1 MAWTYDLWALRLLW
15 PDRLMP
21 VIHHGPWGL
30 ERRIRI
36 LFMVLWQAGSSDVP
50 GPCPN
55 LPALTLHPQSC
66 EVKFKDKVSPK
77 LCCLFMVTTYKN
89 CFTGNKTRN
98 KFYILLPGSQK
109 RWSLSKFQPYF
120 LFQLFTTGKMGVH
133 IHLVQV
139 TVSNSPELKSQVF
152 KMEIQTSHGSGSLG
166 QDSED
171 PPGSYIWRPW
181 GTTTVTQLQLSWN
194 KDLWNVPSASQ
205 L

>member
-1 MAWTYDLWALRLLW
+1 
-15 PDRLMP
+15 MP

-66 EVKFKDKVSPK
+66 EVKLKDKVSPK

-109 RWSLSKFQPYF
+109 RWSLSKFQLYF
-120 LFQLFTTGKMGVH
+120 LFQWFTIGKMRVH
-133 IHLVQV
+133 IHLAQV
-139 TVSNSPELKSQVF
+139 TVGNSPELKSQVF
-152 KMEIQTSHGSGSLG
+152 KMETQTARGLGSRSGLRRSPRFIHLEAVRYHHCHPAPALME
-166 QDSED
+166 Q
-171 PPGSYIWRPW
+171 RPLKCA
-181 GTTTVTQLQLSWN
+181 QRLP
-194 KDLWNVPSASQ
+194 DLNQEFGADAEHA
-205 L
+205 